1 MNQPPGPQKRASS
14 FRGFIKHLIESFQQ
28 QQPDDNIDI
37 KYGRVQ
43 IGQVQ
48 WGEPAAQE
56 KHRNITS
63 L

>member
-43 IGQVQ
+43 IGQV
-48 WGEPAAQE
+48 
-56 KHRNITS
+56 
-63 L
+63 